1 VKRILFKLFM
11 TVVFLLLLAFALKNT
26 DNVALRYFLGFEWQA
41 PLVFMLLVF
50 FGLGIASGA
59 MASLAIIARQRREI
73 LALKRDLRRHSR
85 AVAAPM
91 TATAESL

>member
-1 VKRILFKLFM
+1 M
-11 TVVFLLLLAFALKNT
+11 TAVFLLFFGFALKNT
-26 DNVALRYFLGFEWQA
+26 DSVALRYFLGFEWQA

-59 MASLAIIARQRREI
+59 MASLTIIARQRREI
-73 LALKRDLRRHSR
+73 LALKRDLRRHAR
-85 AVAAPM
+85 AVAVPM

>member
-1 VKRILFKLFM
+1 MKRILFKLFM
-11 TVVFLLLLAFALKNT
+11 TAVFLLFFAFALKNT
-26 DNVALRYFLGFEWQA
+26 DSVALRYFLGFEWQA

-59 MASLAIIARQRREI
+59 MASLAIIVRQRREI
-73 LALKRDLRRHSR
+73 LALKRDLRRHTR
-85 AVAAPM
+85 AVAAPL